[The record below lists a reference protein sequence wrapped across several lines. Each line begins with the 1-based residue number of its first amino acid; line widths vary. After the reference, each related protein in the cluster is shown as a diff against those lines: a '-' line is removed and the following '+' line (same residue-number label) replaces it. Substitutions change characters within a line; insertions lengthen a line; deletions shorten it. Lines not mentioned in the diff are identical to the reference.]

1 MNDKNDVPSNWT
13 SLYELAMVEVDYA
26 KLPQRI
32 METRNAI
39 AVARSTSR
47 PSSGVE
53 ELRSMQDALQNLR
66 ILEEELRDS
75 RPEEKQHIHF
85 ELDGEYVAMVD
96 PFRRY
101 VAVSDAVCRLLS
113 FSRQELLTKKI
124 DDVTAP
130 NMRHSVPETFRKYVD
145 IGFMTGTHQLMRRD
159 GTLVTIRYE
168 AKVFPDGCLVARWH
182 PE

>member
-1 MNDKNDVPSNWT
+1 
-13 SLYELAMVEVDYA
+13 
-26 KLPQRI
+26 
-32 METRNAI
+32 
-39 AVARSTSR
+39 
-47 PSSGVE
+47 
-53 ELRSMQDALQNLR
+53 MQDALQNLR
-66 ILEEELRDS
+66 ILEEELRAS

-145 IGFMTGTHQLMRRD
+145 IGFMTGTQSVDAPRRD
-159 GTLVTIRYE
+159 MSH
-168 AKVFPDGCLVARWH
+168 H
-182 PE
+182 PLRSKSLS